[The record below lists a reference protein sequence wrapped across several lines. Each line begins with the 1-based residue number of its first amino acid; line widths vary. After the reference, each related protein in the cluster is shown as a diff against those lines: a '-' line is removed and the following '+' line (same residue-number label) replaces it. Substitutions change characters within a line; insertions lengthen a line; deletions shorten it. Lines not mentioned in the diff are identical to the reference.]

1 MIINDTI
8 LRQGVSETIKNKSS
22 GPLKRVFN
30 YNNACR
36 IIIVGKGV
44 KYSKKYN
51 YTFTGNFN
59 NNLLNSKSEINYDG
73 TIYKGYFINNKMKE
87 KDLSHTKEVV
97 VGKAL
102 LKMIK
107 KMASKYE
114 RLLKEICLKVDGQ
127 KVFLLI
133 A

>member
-1 MIINDTI
+1 
-8 LRQGVSETIKNKSS
+8 
-22 GPLKRVFN
+22 
-30 YNNACR
+30 
-36 IIIVGKGV
+36 
-44 KYSKKYN
+44 
-51 YTFTGNFN
+51 
-59 NNLLNSKSEINYDG
+59 
-73 TIYKGYFINNKMKE
+73 MKE

-102 LKMIK
+102 LKMTK